1 MAIKTW
7 ISAMRLRT
15 LPLTLACI
23 GLAGFLA
30 ASKGSFSMSVFL
42 LSLFTAI
49 FLQILSNLANDYG
62 DSIHGADS
70 EHRQGPV
77 REVQAGNISKR
88 SMLIAIILF
97 AGLSLASGIFLLIR
111 SGINSSEFTVFLLI
125 GLCSIIAAVLYTNGK
140 LPYGY
145 IGLGDLSVLI
155 FFGLIGVGASFYLHT
170 RELDYQILLPAL
182 SCGLMSVAVLNVN
195 NIRDIES
202 DLKAGKRS
210 VAARLGRNKA
220 VVYHSIILIVAM
232 LSALVYVLLDFES
245 TKQLLFLL
253 VLPLVFVNIRA
264 VKNKTDALQL
274 DPYLKQMA
282 LTTLLFVLLFGYG
295 QL

>member
-1 MAIKTW
+1 
-7 ISAMRLRT
+7 
-15 LPLTLACI
+15 
-23 GLAGFLA
+23 
-30 ASKGSFSMSVFL
+30 
-42 LSLFTAI
+42 
-49 FLQILSNLANDYG
+49 
-62 DSIHGADS
+62 
-70 EHRQGPV
+70 
-77 REVQAGNISKR
+77 
-88 SMLIAIILF
+88 
-97 AGLSLASGIFLLIR
+97 
-111 SGINSSEFTVFLLI
+111 
-125 GLCSIIAAVLYTNGK
+125 
-140 LPYGY
+140 
-145 IGLGDLSVLI
+145 
-155 FFGLIGVGASFYLHT
+155 
-170 RELDYQILLPAL
+170 
-182 SCGLMSVAVLNVN
+182 MSVAVLNVN

-253 VLPLVFVNIRA
+253 VLPLVFVNIKA